1 MRLRI
6 TKSFRDKLN
15 EQIKYIAQDKPDT
28 ARKFKTRILQGI
40 NNISKMPYMN
50 RKSIFFERD
59 DIRDLI
65 IKGYIIVYKINKKEK
80 SIEVFGFT
88 KFQDN
93 L

>member
-1 MRLRI
+1 MKLRI
-6 TKSFRDKLN
+6 TKSFMDKLN
-15 EQIKYIAQDKPDT
+15 EQIKYIAQDKPGA
-28 ARKFKTRILQGI
+28 ARKLKTHILHDLQ
-40 NNISKMPYMN
+40 NISEMPYMN

-65 IKGYIIVYKINKKEK
+65 IKGYVIVYKINEKEN

-88 KFQDN
+88 KYQKN